1 MEEVPEALQRLV
13 RALERANV
21 KYVVVGGVVAVHY
34 GRVRTWTW
42 WSTGEKSIPSR

>member
-21 KYVVVGGVVAVHY
+21 KYVVVDAEGVNSLAAGLEREGV
-34 GRVRTWTW
+34 RVL
-42 WSTGEKSIPSR
+42 P